1 MSKTLIN
8 WDDFLKVDIRVGTII
23 KAEKFTKAKNPSYII
38 HVDFGELGIKKS
50 AAQIT
55 KNYNCDYLIGQQIT
69 AVVNFPKKQ
78 IANIQSEFLTLG
90 AINNELDDV
99 ILIQPSKRTRN
110 GAKIC

>member
-38 HVDFGELGIKKS
+38 YVDFGKLGIKKS

-99 ILIQPSKRTRN
+99 ILIQPSNRTRN

>member
-38 HVDFGELGIKKS
+38 YVDFGELGIKKS

-99 ILIQPSKRTRN
+99 ILIQPLTKTRN

>member
-23 KAEKFTKAKNPSYII
+23 KAEKFTKAKNSSYII

-90 AINNELDDV
+90 AINNELNDV

>member
-1 MSKTLIN
+1 MNKTLIN

-38 HVDFGELGIKKS
+38 YVDFGEFGLKKS

-55 KNYNCDYLIGQQIT
+55 KNYLPKNLIGQQII
-69 AVVNFPKKQ
+69 AVLNFPKKQ

-90 AINNELDDV
+90 AINNKLDDV
-99 ILIQPSKRTRN
+99 ILIQPSTKTRN

>member
-23 KAEKFTKAKNPSYII
+23 KAEKFTKAKNSSYII
-38 HVDFGELGIKKS
+38 YVDFGKLGIKKS

-99 ILIQPSKRTRN
+99 ILIQPSNRTRN

>member
-90 AINNELDDV
+90 AINNELNDV

>member
-38 HVDFGELGIKKS
+38 YVDFGELGIKKS

-90 AINNELDDV
+90 AINNKLDDV

>member
-38 HVDFGELGIKKS
+38 YVDFGELGIKKS

-90 AINNELDDV
+90 AINNELNDV

>member
-1 MSKTLIN
+1 MNDTLIN
-8 WDDFLKVDIRVGTII
+8 WNDFIKVDIRVGTII
-23 KAEKFTKAKNPSYII
+23 KAEKFANAKNPSYII
-38 HVDFGELGIKKS
+38 YVDFGKLGIKKS

-55 KNYNCDYLIGQQIT
+55 KNYNCENLIGQQIT

-90 AINNELDDV
+90 AINNDLDDV
-99 ILIQPSKRTRN
+99 ILIQPSTKTVN

>member
-38 HVDFGELGIKKS
+38 YVDFGKLGIKKS

-90 AINNELDDV
+90 AINNESDDI
-99 ILIQPSKRTRN
+99 ILIQPSNRTRN

>member
-38 HVDFGELGIKKS
+38 YVDFGELGIKKS

-69 AVVNFPKKQ
+69 AVINFPKKQ

-99 ILIQPSKRTRN
+99 ILIQPSTRTRN

>member
-69 AVVNFPKKQ
+69 AYCK
-78 IANIQSEFLTLG
+78 L
-90 AINNELDDV
+90 
-99 ILIQPSKRTRN
+99 SKS
-110 GAKIC
+110 KH

>member
-38 HVDFGELGIKKS
+38 YVDFGELGIKKS

-90 AINNELDDV
+90 AINNESDDV
-99 ILIQPSKRTRN
+99 ILIQPSNRTRN

>member
-8 WDDFLKVDIRVGTII
+8 LDDFLKVDIRVGTII

-69 AVVNFPKKQ
+69 AIVNFPKKQ

-99 ILIQPSKRTRN
+99 ILIQPSTRTRN

>member
-1 MSKTLIN
+1 LSKTLIN

-38 HVDFGELGIKKS
+38 YVDFGELGIKKS

-69 AVVNFPKKQ
+69 AVINFPKKQ

-99 ILIQPSKRTRN
+99 ILIQPSTRTRN

>member
-1 MSKTLIN
+1 LSKTLIN

-38 HVDFGELGIKKS
+38 YVDFGELGIKKS

-99 ILIQPSKRTRN
+99 ILIQPSTRTRN

>member
-38 HVDFGELGIKKS
+38 YVDFGELGIKKS

-99 ILIQPSKRTRN
+99 ILIQPSTRTRN